1 MAQNLNI
8 ILQTTPVQNQWNNGL
23 NECQN
28 VILND
33 VILKAMEDTDCN
45 LELAIA
51 WSLNSKMYFA

>member
-51 WSLNSKMYFA
+51 WSLNSKKYFA

>member
-8 ILQTTPVQNQWNNGL
+8 ILQTAPAQSPWNNRL

-28 VILND
+28 VIIND
-33 VILKAMEDTDCN
+33 VILETMEDTDYK

-51 WSLNSKMYFA
+51 WSLNSKKYFA